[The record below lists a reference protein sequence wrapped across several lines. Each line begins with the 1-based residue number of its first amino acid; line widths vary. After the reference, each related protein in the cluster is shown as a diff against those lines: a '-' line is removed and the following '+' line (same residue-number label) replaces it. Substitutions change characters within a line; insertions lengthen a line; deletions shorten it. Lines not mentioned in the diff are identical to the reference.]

1 MGMNGKL
8 LSKLN
13 LDYMNGLVMPFG
25 LTNSPNTFLRLMN
38 HVLRSLIGKYVVVYF
53 NDILVYSNCVDDHIL
68 NVKSVLILL
77 RQECLA
83 CYVVGYEGVK
93 AIQNWLTPKT
103 IGEIRSFHGLASFYR
118 RFVKDFSTLGFKWE
132 ESQERV
138 FQALKER
145 LTNAPILT
153 LPNFSKTFELECD
166 ASNIGV
172 GAILLK
178 EGHLIAYFDGKLK
191 MLK

>member
-1 MGMNGKL
+1 MNGKL

-25 LTNSPNTFLRLMN
+25 LTNAPNTFMRLMN

-83 CYVVGYEGVK
+83 CIK
-93 AIQNWLTPKT
+93 NNDI
-103 IGEIRSFHGLASFYR
+103 S
-118 RFVKDFSTLGFKWE
+118 FKWE

-145 LTNAPILT
+145 LTNVPILT
-153 LPNFSKTFELECD
+153 LPNISKSFEQECD